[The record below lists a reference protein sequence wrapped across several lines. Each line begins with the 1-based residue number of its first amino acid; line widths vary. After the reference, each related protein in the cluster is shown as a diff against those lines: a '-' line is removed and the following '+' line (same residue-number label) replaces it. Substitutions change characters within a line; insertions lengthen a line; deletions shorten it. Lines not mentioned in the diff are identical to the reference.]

1 MRKTNNLPWMGR
13 TVAIAV
19 MVFVGLGVF
28 AGQARAQSD
37 LQNYMGW
44 WDALSC
50 GKMINVVNLLE
61 INYYNGQNPMG
72 SGTHVVAASSSAVDK
87 ARWCVM
93 WDGLSATSS
102 QNDAK
107 NVKDAATMGTAD
119 SAKNTVNAITRKPS
133 DNIFSSQQ
141 WWDDL
146 NTPAANQPM
155 TRRFALGLAS
165 TADDP
170 GASYGALTRA
180 NADLVDKIYM
190 ALMPGGMGDMPA
202 PTDAPALPLVGIG
215 LLGLV
220 LAGRGAWLR
229 RRA

>member
-1 MRKTNNLPWMGR
+1 MRKTKNLPRMGR
-13 TVAIAV
+13 IAV
-19 MVFVGLGVF
+19 TAIVVFVGLGVF

-61 INYYNGQNPMG
+61 INFYSGQNPMG
-72 SGTHVVAASSSAVDK
+72 SGTHVAAASSSAVDK

-107 NVKDAATMGTAD
+107 NVKDAVTMG
-119 SAKNTVNAITRKPS
+119 SAGTNATDPITRKPS
-133 DNIFSSQQ
+133 DNIFSAQQ
-141 WWDDL
+141 WW
-146 NTPAANQPM
+146 AAIAGGTNAVM
-155 TRRFALGLAS
+155 TRRLALGLA
-165 TADDP
+165 ADATDP
-170 GASYGALTRA
+170 GATYASLSRA

-190 ALMPGGMGDMPA
+190 ALMPGGMDDMPA

-215 LLGLV
+215 FLGLL

-229 RRA
+229 RLA